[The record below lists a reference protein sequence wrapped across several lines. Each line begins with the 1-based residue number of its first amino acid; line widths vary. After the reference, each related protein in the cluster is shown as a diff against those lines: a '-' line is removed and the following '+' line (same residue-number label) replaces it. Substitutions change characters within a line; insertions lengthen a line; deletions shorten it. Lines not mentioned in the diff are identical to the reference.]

1 MQILELM
8 FDFTSRVIGRTLF
21 FFLDRSLLPSCV
33 TVIQIESEMTR
44 RRLDYSMS
52 GFVYASGAVTMP
64 DDHVTRCL
72 CTYAS
77 HPTKFSR

>member
-8 FDFTSRVIGRTLF
+8 FDLTSRVIGKT
-21 FFLDRSLLPSCV
+21 FFLARSLLPSCV